1 MRAWMKYW
9 LTAVSSAVRMSF
21 SRAMTSSSP
30 FMGAPPGERE
40 TGLSINRPR
49 RCIQEVG
56 EHRAAGAAVVTS
68 ATGGR
73 EVIETAGSRLDEHS
87 KCPVAHGPA
96 GTDDHVAPRIEDC
109 CRFAIRF
116 T

>member
-30 FMGAPPGERE
+30 FMGGPPGERWN
-40 TGLSINRPR
+40 GLSINRAR

-56 EHRAAGAAVVTS
+56 EHRAASAAVVTG

-73 EVIETAGSRLDEHS
+73 EVIEAACAPLDEHS
-87 KCPVAHGPA
+87 KCPVAHGTA
-96 GTDDHVAPRIEDC
+96 GADDHPAARVGLFRGFEV
-109 CRFAIRF
+109 RF